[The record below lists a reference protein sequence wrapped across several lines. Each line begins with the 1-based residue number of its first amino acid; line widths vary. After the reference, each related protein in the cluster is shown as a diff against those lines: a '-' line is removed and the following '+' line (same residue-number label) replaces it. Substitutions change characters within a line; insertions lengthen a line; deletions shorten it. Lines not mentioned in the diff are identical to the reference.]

1 LIFSDAG
8 DKVLSVCERGAA
20 YLKGY
25 IDMSDTHSHAGHDH
39 GHSHSHNPPDRNT
52 AFAVGISLN
61 IGFVILEIIYGLT
74 AHSLALLS
82 DAGHNMSDVFGL
94 LIAWGAIYA
103 GKTLPTKRR
112 TYGLRRSSILSALAN
127 AIILLIAVGGI
138 IWEAAQRFS
147 HPVSVM
153 GGTVMW
159 VAAVGVVINA
169 ATALLFMTGR
179 KNDINIKGAFTHMA
193 ADAAVSLGVVLSGF
207 VIHITAWTWLDPT
220 VSILV
225 GIVIVW
231 GTWSLLRESVN
242 LAMDAVPEGIDAQAV
257 EAYLSGLSAVKAVHD
272 LHIWG
277 MSTTEAALTAH
288 LVMSPPPSD
297 DKFIHEVVHKL
308 KDSFRI
314 GHSTIQIEHGTADIV
329 CHQQSSDVV

>member
-1 LIFSDAG
+1 
-8 DKVLSVCERGAA
+8 
-20 YLKGY
+20 
-25 IDMSDTHSHAGHDH
+25 MSDHHSHAGHDH
-39 GHSHSHNPPDRNT
+39 DHGHTHSHNPPDRNA
-52 AFAVGISLN
+52 AFAIGILLN
-61 IGFVILEIIYGLT
+61 IGFVVMEVIYGLT

-103 GKTLPTKRR
+103 SKTLPTKRR

-127 AIILLIAVGGI
+127 AVILLIAVGGI

-159 VAAVGVVINA
+159 VAAVGVLINA
-169 ATALLFMTGR
+169 ATAFLFMSGR

-207 VIHITAWTWLDPT
+207 VIRMTAWTWLDPA

-225 GIVIVW
+225 GIVIIG

-242 LAMDAVPEGIDAQAV
+242 LAMDAVPEGIDPHAV
-257 EAYLSGLSAVKAVHD
+257 EAYLSGLSSVKAVHD

-277 MSTTEAALTAH
+277 MSTTEAALTVH

-297 DKFIHEVVHKL
+297 DKFIHEVVHNL

-314 GHSTIQIEHGTADIV
+314 GHSTIQIEHGTVDIV
-329 CHQQSSDVV
+329 CHQEPSHVV